1 MKKLFTL
8 AALAGVAIGITK
20 MATAKK
26 EWSGLT
32 EAEVRAKLDAK
43 LAAKVPDQSKRT
55 KIGDKVIE
63 GMRKKG
69 MLREADGGTGA
80 AATTGDGTEGDTP

>member
-8 AALAGVAIGITK
+8 AALAGVAVGITK
-20 MATAKK
+20 MAAAKK

-32 EAEVRAKLDAK
+32 EAEIRAKLDAK
-43 LAAKVPDQSKRT
+43 FAAKVPDPAKRT
-55 KIGDKVIE
+55 KLGDKVIE

-69 MLREADGGTGA
+69 MLREADGGTVAVA
-80 AATTGDGTEGDTP
+80 ANGEATEGDAP